1 MLQNILC
8 LIGIGVTSLY
18 IPVLTKDC
26 FCQNTKAHIFAK
38 IAFAI
43 GMCAICSRHF
53 KWQTPSSPCCNSKLD
68 GE

>member
-18 IPVLTKDC
+18 IPVLAKAI

-43 GMCAICSRHF
+43 GMCAICQIWLF
-53 KWQTPSSPCCNSKLD
+53 
-68 GE
+68 